1 MAIQQQ
7 QRTGLLSEIG
17 RYSDLGIVAGVVLIL
32 IMMVVPLPT
41 WLVDV
46 LLAVNISL
54 GLLILMLTMNVQYP
68 LQFSIFPALLL
79 IMTLFRLALN
89 VSTTRL
95 ILLKADAG
103 SLIQAFGDFVVGG
116 NYVVG
121 FVVFLILV
129 VIQFIVITKGAERVA
144 EVAARFTL
152 DAMPGK
158 QMSIDADLNSG
169 LLTEVEARKRRQDV
183 EREADF
189 YGAMDGA
196 SKFVKG
202 DAIAGIVITL
212 INIVGGFAIGIGQLG
227 MPFNDAVRR
236 YTLLTVGDGLV
247 TQIPALLISTATGII
262 ITRAASEL
270 NMGSDLSSQLLSE
283 PRVLFVAAA
292 VLFGFGIIPGLPFVP
307 FFFIAL
313 LVTGLAVT
321 STRRE
326 QQEQAA
332 EEAAAPEPVID
343 TGPESVLS
351 LLHVDP
357 MELEI
362 GYGLIPLVDAE
373 QGGDMLDRVTLLR
386 RQMALELGVVVPSI
400 RIRDN
405 MELPRDVYVVRIKG
419 VEAGRG
425 ELMPSHYLAM
435 DAGGNGAIA
444 GIETREPAFDLPALW
459 IEPDVRAAA
468 EQSGYTVVD
477 ASAVLTTHLTE
488 IIRRNSADLLG
499 RQETKTLLDKVKEDY
514 AAVVDE
520 LVPDLLSIGEV
531 QRVLQNLLSEGV
543 PIRNLVVILE
553 VLADGARLQRDV
565 DQLTEVVRVALAAQL
580 TQMYSTG
587 DGVLPVLT
595 LDATLEEELREAI
608 GDDGHGLG
616 WDPRRVQLFLE
627 RVAGA
632 WEAAMTKGM
641 QPVLL
646 CPPPLRRPLRQL
658 TLRALPRLPILS
670 YDEVAG
676 SAEVQAAGMVTLN
689 DAD

>member
-1 MAIQQQ
+1 MAVQ
-7 QRTGLLSEIG
+7 QRSGFLSELG
-17 RYSDLGIVAGVVLIL
+17 RFSDLGVVAGVVLIL
-32 IMMVVPLPT
+32 VMMVVPLPT

-54 GLLILMLTMNVQYP
+54 GLLILMLTMNVQHP

-95 ILLKADAG
+95 ILLKANAG
-103 SLIQAFGDFVVGG
+103 NLIQAFGDFVVGG

-169 LLTEVEARKRRQDV
+169 LLTESEARQRRRDV

-212 INIVGGFAIGIGQLG
+212 INIVGGFAVGMGQLG
-227 MPFNDAVRR
+227 MPFNEAVRR

-247 TQIPALLISTATGII
+247 TQIPALLVSTATGII

-270 NMGSDLSSQLLSE
+270 NMGSDLSQQLLSE
-283 PRVLFVAAA
+283 PRVLFVASA
-292 VLFGFGIIPGLPFVP
+292 VLFGFGAIPGLPFVP
-307 FFFIAL
+307 FFVIASIVAAL
-313 LVTGLAVT
+313 ALTG
-321 STRRE
+321 TRKQQRE
-326 QQEQAA
+326 QAI
-332 EEAAAPEPVID
+332 EEAAEPEPVVD

-373 QGGDMLDRVTLLR
+373 QGGDMLDRITLLR
-386 RQMALELGVVVPSI
+386 RQMALELGVIVPSI

-405 MELPRDVYVVRIKG
+405 MELPRDMYVVRIKG
-419 VEAGRG
+419 VEVGRG
-425 ELMPSHYLAM
+425 QLMPSHYLAM
-435 DAGGNGAIA
+435 GGGENGTIA

-459 IEPDVRAAA
+459 IYPDARQEAERA
-468 EQSGYTVVD
+468 GYTIVD
-477 ASAVLTTHLTE
+477 ASSVLTTHLTE
-488 IIRRNSADLLG
+488 IIRRHAPDLLG
-499 RQETKTLLDKVKEDY
+499 RQETQMLLDKVKEDY

-520 LVPDLLSIGEV
+520 LVPDLLSVGEV
-531 QRVLQNLLSEGV
+531 QRVLQNLLSEGI

-553 VLADGARLQRDV
+553 VLADGSRLQRDV
-565 DQLTEVVRVALAAQL
+565 DQLTELVRGSLAAQL
-580 TQMYSTG
+580 TQMYATE
-587 DGVLPVLT
+587 DGTLSVLT
-595 LDATLEEELREAI
+595 LDATLEEELNEAM
-608 GDDGHGLG
+608 GEDGHGLG
-616 WDPRRVQLFLE
+616 WDPGRLQMFLD
-627 RVAGA
+627 RVAHA
-632 WEAAMTKGM
+632 WEEAMAKGM

-646 CPPPLRRPLRQL
+646 CPPPLRRVLRQL
-658 TLRALPRLPILS
+658 TGRALPRLPVLS
-670 YDEVAG
+670 YNEIAS
-676 SAEVQAAGMVTLN
+676 SAEVQAAGMVSLA